1 MPRIDSTLKLMDG
14 RTLGYATVGAP
25 DGREVLYFH
34 GGMSSRLDVEFADK
48 QLVNLNVKIIA
59 PDRPGIGLSDRQIGR
74 TLSNWAD
81 DTRELLVALNLKN
94 LPLLGWSLGAP
105 YALACAAFLSDRLA
119 RVGTVGGIGPMD
131 YQGAIE
137 SLGLMEDRVLLSW
150 PEPLLQVL
158 CPFGMMFKYWSPE
171 KMKSELLRA
180 VKAGPDYEICEA
192 LSLEDATAFAYEALR
207 QGFEG
212 TLDDYMVMR
221 KPWGFQVEDIKS
233 EVFLWQG
240 TDDNLCPRS
249 AGEKLASRLPHGKL
263 IMVENSGH
271 FLLHKHMSSV
281 LSVLL
286 NEENGNSGKNN

>member
-1 MPRIDSTLKLMDG
+1 MPRKDSTLKLKDG
-14 RTLGYATVGAP
+14 RTLGYATVGDP

-48 QLVNLNVKIIA
+48 QLVDLNVKIIA

-74 TLSNWAD
+74 KLSDWAA
-81 DTRELLVALNLKN
+81 DTRELLVDLNLRDI
-94 LPLLGWSLGAP
+94 PLLGWSLGAP
-105 YALACAAFLSDRLA
+105 YALACAALLSDKLA

-131 YQGAIE
+131 YQGSIE
-137 SLGLMEDRVLLSW
+137 SLGLLEDRILLSW
-150 PEPLLQVL
+150 PVPLLHVL
-158 CPFGMMFKYWSPE
+158 CPLGIMFKYLPPK
-171 KMKSELLRA
+171 KMKTELLRA
-180 VKAGPDYEICEA
+180 VKAGPDYEICQA

-212 TLDDYMVMR
+212 TLDDYLAMR

-233 EVFLWQG
+233 DVFLWQG
-240 TDDNLCPRS
+240 TNDNLCPRS
-249 AGEKLASRLPHGKL
+249 AGEKLASRLPYGKL

-271 FLLHKHMSSV
+271 FLLHKHLSDV

-286 NEENGNSGKNN
+286 GEQTNT